1 VGKNEISR
9 QKTEKQKQSAI
20 LFLSRFHIYQK
31 QKKKLKMIV
40 MTINMNSNRSNIK
53 IKMRFVPTIFILPTG
68 GQATSQDQDI
78 SRRTTSQTGE
88 LTTAGLAATQRATQP
103 SLKRSP

>member
-31 QKKKLKMIV
+31 QKKLKMIV

-53 IKMRFVPTIFILPTG
+53 IKMRFVPIIFILPTG

>member
-31 QKKKLKMIV
+31 QKKIKNDRDDHQYEFKP
-40 MTINMNSNRSNIK
+40 INCKNQNEICPDH
-53 IKMRFVPTIFILPTG
+53 FHPTYRRPG
-68 GQATSQDQDI
+68 DRQDI
-78 SRRTTSQTGE
+78 SWRTASQTGE
-88 LTTAGLAATQRATQP
+88 LTTAGLAASQRATQP